1 MRAEGLSCPWIYLN
15 QKGRQMRIIDIN
27 LHPDPQLILPP
38 ETRRRFLILAKAF
51 SLGLIDTDGSLA
63 DLMLSAESMTD
74 PTISDILARIVIAEG
89 PYAQHTI

>member
-1 MRAEGLSCPWIYLN
+1 M
-15 QKGRQMRIIDIN
+15 
-27 LHPDPQLILPP
+27 
-38 ETRRRFLILAKAF
+38 ILAKAF

-89 PYAQHTI
+89 PYTQHTI